1 MGGLVALGI
10 QQQCRRWRPSLV
22 VRRRVALTLSA
33 WLTQRHH
40 DRKDPLAKRIAH
52 REQLYS
58 DFIRASARAMVDA
71 MQHTLE
77 DPSRLTPVYVLISRI
92 RLSSPT
98 KVAES
103 AERLAKTSAYSAPNL
118 TTEEIQSGVGKRDD
132 PMREFY
138 NIWRRE
144 FESLGS
150 VL

>member
-1 MGGLVALGI
+1 ML
-10 QQQCRRWRPSLV
+10 
-22 VRRRVALTLSA
+22 
-33 WLTQRHH
+33 
-40 DRKDPLAKRIAH
+40 IASNCI
-52 REQLYS
+52 S
-58 DFIRASARAMVDA
+58 DFIRESARAMVDA

-77 DPSRLTPVYVLISRI
+77 DPGRLTPVYALISRI

-103 AERLAKTSAYSAPNL
+103 AERLAKTILSAYSAPNL

-132 PMREFY
+132 PMREFN